1 MLAKLVICRTAEQA
15 REYLFKTSVQ
25 FDSYDVDFRNL
36 SFKFNGGVVKCVVY
50 RKDDTIHCIRS
61 LQVNS
66 LEFLIGVPYDEEF
79 VQMCFSRLRSI
90 YTYYKEAKDA

>member
-1 MLAKLVICRTAEQA
+1 MISKLVVCRTADQA
-15 REYLFKTSVQ
+15 RDYLFKTSVQ

-36 SFKFNGGVVKCVVY
+36 SFKFEEGFVKCIVY
-50 RKDDTIHCIRS
+50 KKDTSIHEVRCWQI
-61 LQVNS
+61 NS

-90 YTYYKEAKDA
+90 YTYYKENKDA

>member
-15 REYLFKTSVQ
+15 REYLFKTSIQ
-25 FDSYDVDFRNL
+25 FDGYDVDFRNL
-36 SFKFNGGVVKCVVY
+36 SLRFEDGFIQCMVY
-50 RKDDTIHCIRS
+50 RKDATIHCIRS

-79 VQMCFSRLRSI
+79 VQMCFSRLRST
-90 YTYYKEAKDA
+90 YTYYKENKDA

>member
-15 REYLFKTSVQ
+15 RDFLFKTSVQ

-50 RKDDTIHCIRS
+50 RKDATIHCIRG

-79 VQMCFSRLRSI
+79 VQMCFSRLRST
-90 YTYYKEAKDA
+90 YTYYKENKDA